1 VLSDFVSW
9 STGLHG
15 YGQPKGR
22 NCDCKE
28 REEPTDEIRLHDA
41 SVCDW
46 IIGAG

>member
-22 NCDCKE
+22 NRDCE
-28 REEPTDEIRLHDA
+28 GREEPKDKIRSYDA
-41 SVCDW
+41 FVYDW